1 MCQLQ
6 QFHLLVGTREMGIV
20 SPVLQE
26 VCCHRIASDFSDT
39 LLSVSGWRA

>member
-6 QFHLLVGTREMGIV
+6 QFHLLVGTLVMGIV

-26 VCCHRIASDFSDT
+26 VCCQCAKQAGVFQPVQVRPK
-39 LLSVSGWRA
+39 